1 MKSISALLV
10 TVVLALCSSQVRGEG
25 LNAPNWLGYGGPEGR
40 RVYPGNPPTTF
51 DKPKWETPLPVW
63 GHGSPLAVAGK
74 VFVMC
79 EVGPKNIFPLLVCVD
94 SATGKI
100 LWQREIDHLP
110 AITKS
115 GEEQETLRKA
125 IRGWFDRES
134 EIINST
140 KGQDEKA
147 PFPGSDRAQ
156 NTALAELYKSMGLM
170 HDKFRRGPYCNGYD
184 CMGDAFGTPVS
195 DGQAVYVATL
205 WGGFACLDFD
215 GNLKWIAY
223 ARGNRWTWC
232 NVGRSP
238 ILHGE
243 LLLYNGGGTM
253 RALDKTTGKL
263 RWEHEDPPSA
273 YSIVTPAVVTI
284 KGQDVLLAAGPSAYL
299 LPNGRPLKVEGWVSE
314 GMQILVKHDEPDVA
328 FFCGAGEH
336 CGWKNKGDAD
346 IQPPA
351 AFRFSLEGDTLKGAL
366 LWHGGDLG
374 GKEAWGGTAPWMVYD
389 QGKFYHRDGA
399 VLDALTGK
407 VRAGKFGRFGRA
419 VPKTK
424 HILAIAGGHIYGLES
439 ATMQVYTLDGKIV
452 AQNKLVR
459 SEPTPE
465 QQAMHK
471 YCTGNPRV
479 WMDGQKPRFSYS
491 YTFTFDGD
499 RIYIRSLEGLIC
511 IGK

>member
-1 MKSISALLV
+1 MRLRAASVVAIVCLWGAVAL
-10 TVVLALCSSQVRGEG
+10 AGEERGP
-25 LNAPNWLGYGGPEGR
+25 AWIGYGGPEGT

-79 EVGPKNIFPLLVCVD
+79 EVGPKNVFPMLVCVD
-94 SATGKI
+94 GASGKI

-110 AITKS
+110 AITRS
-115 GEEQETLRKA
+115 AQQQQALRKA
-125 IRGWFDRES
+125 IRQWFDRES
-134 EIINST
+134 EIINSPT
-140 KGQDEKA
+140 QENQK
-147 PFPGSDRAQ
+147 PPIPGNDRAQ
-156 NTALAELYKSMGLM
+156 NTRLAELYESMGLM
-170 HDKFRRGPYCNGYD
+170 HDKFRRGPYCRGYE

-195 DGQAVYVATL
+195 DGRAVYVATL
-205 WGGFACLDFD
+205 WGGFAALDFD
-215 GNLKWIAY
+215 GNFKWIAY

-238 ILHGE
+238 ILHGD

-253 RALDKTTGKL
+253 RALDRNTGKL
-263 RWEHEDPPSA
+263 RWQHEDPPGA

-284 KGQDVLLAAGPSAYL
+284 RGQDILLAAGPSAYL
-299 LPNGRPLKVEGWVSE
+299 LPDGRPLKVEGWVSE

-328 FFCGAGEH
+328 FFCGSGEH
-336 CGWKNKGDAD
+336 CGWQNKGDAD

-351 AFRFSLEGDTLKGAL
+351 AFRFSLEGDTLKGTL

-374 GKEAWGGTAPWMVYD
+374 GKGVWGGNAPWMVYD
-389 QGKFYHRDGA
+389 QGKFFHRDGA

-407 VRAGKFGRFGRA
+407 VRLGAFGRFGRA
-419 VPKTK
+419 VPRTR
-424 HILAIAGGHIYGLES
+424 HLLAIAGGHVYGLDNS
-439 ATMQVYTLDGKIV
+439 AMQVYTLDGKMV
-452 AQNKLVR
+452 AENKLVR
-459 SEPTPE
+459 REPTPE

-479 WMDGQKPRFSYS
+479 WMDGQAPRFSYGHA
-491 YTFTFDGD
+491 FTFDGD

-511 IGK
+511 FGK